1 MAAENLFRLPLALNV
16 ANAATEVQI
25 VDTAGSPDGVV
36 VAPLGSLVASRAPA
50 QLWQNTDGA
59 TSWTLVGFG
68 SGVPNP
74 MPTGY
79 TLAAGDASEGH
90 LVFKL
95 ISDWFDPPV
104 SVPTLLLGR
113 ERSQAYSYAD
123 DQIVTTVGP
132 WAVAICGPS
141 LIVDVAAG
149 GGGLAHAGSLFF
161 NGGQATAGTSGAN
174 VVGGEVFIGGGEA
187 IDRGF
192 AAATLEG
199 GEIVVRGGPGRD
211 QGGALSLYGGNAE
224 TGSGGILTV
233 QAGNGDTKGGRL
245 RLRAGN
251 ADSLL
256 LPAGRISLEV
266 GAAGGRVLG
275 PVYHDEHGPASM
287 LGTIIPGPALV
298 GPVGVKAALTPS
310 YPSAPGVWCGAVT
323 KATDQASPR
332 SRTWIVGD
340 NFDGTIVLG
349 SFYISSDIAFGA
361 GASIKIYAGPTS
373 DPPTPLPLLI
383 TLPLGAG
390 DEVARSTANDPGL
403 LFLAGYTMKVEV
415 NVPLAPAAVLSMNY
429 TLLTLSGVGP

>member
-25 VDTAGSPDGVV
+25 VDAAGSPDGVV
-36 VAPLGSLVASRAPA
+36 VAPLGSLAASRAPA

-90 LVFKL
+90 LVFKV
-95 ISDWFDPPV
+95 ISDWFDPAMD
-104 SVPTLLLGR
+104 VPTLLLGR
-113 ERSQAYSYAD
+113 ERSQVYQYAD
-123 DQIVTTVGP
+123 NQTVTATGP

-141 LIVDVAAG
+141 LVVDVVAG

-161 NGGQATAGTSGAN
+161 NGGQATAGTNDAH

-187 IDRGF
+187 LLDGVF
-192 AAATLEG
+192 AGATLEG
-199 GEIVVRGGPGRD
+199 GEVVVRAGPGRD
-211 QGGALSLYGGNAE
+211 QGGELRLYGGNAD
-224 TGSGGILTV
+224 TGSGGDLTV

-251 ADSLL
+251 ADSLF
-256 LPAGRISLEV
+256 PAGRILLEV
-266 GAAGGRVLG
+266 GAAGGLVLG
-275 PVYHDEHGPASM
+275 PVYHDEHGPASKI
-287 LGTIIPGPALV
+287 GTIIPGPALV
-298 GPVGVKAALTPS
+298 GPDGVKATLTPS
-310 YPSAPGVWCGAVT
+310 YPSAPGVWCGEVT
-323 KATDQASPR
+323 KTTDQASPR

-361 GASIKIYAGPTS
+361 GASIKIYASG
-373 DPPTPLPLLI
+373 TPLI
-383 TLPLGAG
+383 TLPLAAG
-390 DEVARSTANDPGL
+390 DTVASATANNPGL
-403 LFLAGYTMKVEV
+403 LFLAGDIMKVEV
-415 NVPLAPAAVLSMNY
+415 NVPFAPAAVLSMNY